1 MTWWT
6 VDEDG
11 LLIHIVGI
19 ELLRG
24 NLILQANKEKA
35 KKEKTDMLLLS

>member
-11 LLIHIVGI
+11 LLIHIVDI
-19 ELLRG
+19 ELLCG
-24 NLILQANKEKA
+24 NLILQAS
-35 KKEKTDMLLLS
+35 L